1 VRPVRFVSCIFKFSN
16 LFIIGYIHRRH
27 SLQVHA
33 FALGDVEAAGG
44 ALLHAP
50 RAGLAQHVAAVE
62 RRVLAPLQTDAARE
76 VVGGE
81 VLGSGRLS
89 LFQRFSCAVP
99 PQLDLRD
106 EGPKLVQGTPPQRL
120 GVPPQ
125 PPHASGSVC
134 GVSDSVR
141 GDLLEG
147 FSSRLGGFRARLRG
161 FDAELRAANSTPSP
175 HAPHRGG
182 GDGGGGG
189 GGGRGEHLL
198 LQELLLERVHWVRVE
213 RHRGVLHSLGE
224 GHEAWWVGVWRC
236 GRAGEW
242 RCENVWRPERVERLR
257 RGGAGGADGAVV
269 APGEPAASR
278 PGDSVVLLLL
288 LSMLLLLVVV
298 VVVPPE
304 VVPDAGGTDDDGA
317 PDTAGRVGGGGVGVV
332 DIALLTVPM

>member
-1 VRPVRFVSCIFKFSN
+1 MFGLFRALYI
-16 LFIIGYIHRRH
+16 FIIGYIHR

-33 FALGDVEAAGG
+33 GARGDVAAAGG
-44 ALLHAP
+44 ARLHKT
-50 RAGLAQHVAAVE
+50 RAGLAQHVAAAE
-62 RRVLAPLQTDAARE
+62 RRVLAPLQADAARE
-76 VVGGE
+76 VVGEALGE
-81 VLGSGRLS
+81 FLGSGRLS
-89 LFQRFSCAVP
+89 LFQRFPRAVA
-99 PQLDLRD
+99 PQLDFRD

-120 GVPPQ
+120 GVSTQ
-125 PPHASGSVC
+125 PPHLSG
-134 GVSDSVR
+134 GVR
-141 GDLLEG
+141 GELLGG
-147 FSSRLGGFRARLRG
+147 FGPCLGGFRARLRG